1 MQFLYTFSNFC
12 ILSWPRCA
20 RTPYCKRFFLQILS
34 PNNYIGK
41 VDKRWFIRY
50 NGFGARYNNV
60 PGGGGI
66 WEPPSPALN
75 RVKDLHSNMSFWLF
89 LKSEMSLPS
98 YGVQFFFF
106 DFYGYM
112 SFLYRVNLN
121 LKPNPRQISI
131 EPALSHQIALYS
143 MPWCQ
148 YLFVLT

>member
-1 MQFLYTFSNFC
+1 MQFLYTFSSFC
-12 ILSWPRCA
+12 IWSWPRCA

-34 PNNYIGK
+34 PNKYIEK

-50 NGFGARYNNV
+50 NGFGARYKMYQ
-60 PGGGGI
+60 GGL
-66 WEPPSPALN
+66 SALN
-75 RVKDLHSNMSFWLF
+75 RVKDLYSNMSFWLF
-89 LKSEMSLPS
+89 LKSKMSLPS

-112 SFLYRVNLN
+112 SFLYPVNLN
-121 LKPNPRQISI
+121 LKPHPRQISI
-131 EPALSHQIALYS
+131 EPALSHQITLYS